1 MATELTRMDMAARF
15 DEQRAFFATG
25 RREDGAEPIAALGLV
40 PAAFAPYRDL
50 ARLRHDFP
58 LVLVRDAR
66 GGCAPARSL
75 TALVDEVLRA
85 LAPKGMAGERLRK
98 HALRLEREIR
108 ARVYAGDAGLLS
120 ELWEAAAESLPSP
133 NPLPREGEKQPPS
146 PLGEGR
152 GEGKTDASAEEILR
166 YSAGVLALDGEV
178 IGCDA
183 AMPARLLTHAWEE
196 AHAAKAKNFRALVDA
211 LVVRLSD
218 ILRAAF
224 IHSAAGAEPE
234 ALRASVG
241 APHGDEFD
249 FAVMS
254 RLVGRRAPRDEL
266 AAGRR
271 ARIESALAVLRAQR
285 FFADPKAARLSGGAE
300 AYEFRF
306 ADCAGAARAFRERLP
321 ALLETVKA
329 IAMAELEA
337 GGSYDE
343 ARHDAFFEGFGAHA
357 LTAEDLA
364 LFPDYLVCIPPG
376 SNGAFENANLME
388 MLSSGL
394 PVKVL
399 VETGDALE
407 EAAIGAGSFAFGVRS
422 TRLAMT
428 ATSLGGVFVLQA
440 PGSNLHALRERL
452 TAGLRHRGPA
462 LFSVFAGSD
471 SPAAGLP
478 AYLIAAAA
486 MQSRAFPSF
495 CYDPHAGPNLA
506 ARFAF
511 ENNPQPEADWP
522 VAPLEYADE
531 QMQRVT
537 VNPAFTFADFALCDR
552 RYEGHFARVPR
563 ERWNEAMVPVADW
576 IALGEE
582 AAAQKV
588 PYLLAV
594 DAGNVLHRVLVDSRL
609 MQATRRCL
617 VLWRRL
623 QEQGGIHN
631 SHAERLLARAKAAWE
646 AEKAGELEALRAA
659 GAAAPVAAAGPA
671 ATAAPAQAAAA
682 PEPVPER
689 PPGEPWIETARCP
702 SCNEC
707 QLINDKLFLYNANKQ
722 AYIGDLKAGT
732 FRQMVEAAE
741 TCQVSIIHPG
751 KPWDPK
757 ESGLAE
763 LVERAQP
770 FQ

>member
-15 DEQRAFFATG
+15 DEQRAFFMTG
-25 RREDGAEPIAALGLV
+25 RREDGADPIGPLGLV

-75 TALVDEVLRA
+75 SALVDEVLRA
-85 LAPKGMAGERLRK
+85 LAPKGMGGERLRK

-108 ARVYAGDAGLLS
+108 ARVYAGEAGLLS
-120 ELWEAAAESLPSP
+120 ELWEASAAAISP
-133 NPLPREGEKQPPS
+133 PAPEAGAE
-146 PLGEGR
+146 EAD
-152 GEGKTDASAEEILR
+152 GKTDASAEEILR
-166 YSAGVLALDGEV
+166 YTAGVLALDGEV

-196 AHAAKAKNFRALVDA
+196 AHAAKAKNFRMLVDS

-241 APHGDEFD
+241 AAHGDEFD

-266 AAGRR
+266 SAQRR

-285 FFADPKAARLSGGAE
+285 FFHDPKAARPSGAAE

-306 ADCAGAARAFRERLP
+306 TDCAGAARAFRERLP
-321 ALLETVKA
+321 ALVDTVKA
-329 IAMAELEA
+329 IALAELEA
-337 GGSYDE
+337 GGNYDE

-357 LTAEDLA
+357 LTPEDLA

-440 PGSNLHALRERL
+440 PGSNLHALRDRL

-471 SPAAGLP
+471 APAAGLP
-478 AYLIAAAA
+478 AYLTAAAA

-495 CYDPHAGPNLA
+495 CYDPHAGSNLA

-522 VAPLEYADE
+522 VAPLEYSDE
-531 QMQRVT
+531 QMQRIT

-582 AAAQKV
+582 AAAQRV

-594 DAGNVLHRVLVDSRL
+594 DAGNVLHRVLVDSSL

-623 QEQGGIHN
+623 QEQGGINN

-646 AEKAGELEALRAA
+646 AEKTNELEALRAA
-659 GAAAPVAAAGPA
+659 GAAAPVAAASPA
-671 ATAAPAQAAAA
+671 ATAVPAKAEIAAEPEAAA
-682 PEPVPER
+682 ER

-722 AYIGDLKAGT
+722 AYLGDLKAGT
-732 FRQMVEAAE
+732 YRQMVEAAE
-741 TCQVSIIHPG
+741 SCQVSIIHPG

-757 ESGLAE
+757 ESGLDE
-763 LVERAQP
+763 LIERAQP